1 MHRYFWT
8 DWISIKIWNSHCNII
23 TLIPGTYVQ
32 KLMRVFFVKL
42 IDIHSISFYLF
53 FRNSIFSPSNCTTN
67 FYNKNF
73 SHNTYL
79 TGRQFGGKSS
89 VEMYRQ
95 VLLAGCRCVELDC
108 WDGKDP
114 DYEPIITH
122 GRAMCSEISF
132 KVSIVNY

>member
-1 MHRYFWT
+1 MCHLQEILYTFWREYSNT
-8 DWISIKIWNSHCNII
+8 YKITPESLTFEKNFPLTH
-23 TLIPGTYVQ
+23 LI
-32 KLMRVFFVKL
+32 
-42 IDIHSISFYLF
+42 LF
-53 FRNSIFSPSNCTTN
+53 
-67 FYNKNF
+67 F

-122 GRAMCSEISF
+122 GRAMCSEILF
-132 KVSIVNY
+132 KVSFANP